1 MKKLNIIYAISIIS
15 VALSLNGCTKSIG
28 EDYQKYI
35 SADVNSL
42 SGLLEKFNLTSVES
56 KQNYEGVDRD
66 YKDLNGCMEV
76 MNLYSVEGT
85 DITILYNSKFDNG
98 DVRVILVKPD
108 GKVTDIVK
116 NNGDGSINDK
126 IPPGKSVIK
135 IIGVKATGNL
145 KINVTLTSNEEI
157 SKLGKF
163 DKDGEYMF
171 PLKKQVKGN
180 YFSAKFYRV
189 NVLNNKIDKLAKIDI
204 NGQIIDGTVTTK
216 FSDDGWGNSGV
227 VKATVQSNSI
237 ENIDIKIDNKN
248 FQSTSWGIKE
258 GNFSPSG
265 GDLPDILKGLN

>member
-1 MKKLNIIYAISIIS
+1 MRKLNILYTISIIS
-15 VALSLNGCTKSIG
+15 VALSLNSCTKSIG

-42 SGLLEKFNLTSVES
+42 SGLLEKFNLASIDS

-66 YKDLNGCMEV
+66 YRDLNGCMEV
-76 MNLYSVEGT
+76 MNLYSVDGN
-85 DITILYNSKFDNG
+85 DITILYNSKFDSG

-126 IPPGKSVIK
+126 IPSGKSVIK

-145 KINVTLTSNEEI
+145 KINVPLTSDEEI
-157 SKLGKF
+157 SQLGKF
-163 DKDGEYMF
+163 NKDGEYMF
-171 PLKKQVKGN
+171 PLKKQIKGN

-204 NGQIIDGTVTTK
+204 NGQIIDGTVTAK
-216 FSDDGWGNSGV
+216 FSGDGWGNSGV

-237 ENIDIKIDNKN
+237 ENVDIKIDNKN

-258 GNFSPSG
+258 GSFSPTG